1 MKKIILAILMFCIA
15 IAQAQQKPINSNNK
29 IGLHF
34 LLNDFN
40 TNLFNPAYTMH
51 SGFGIDYYKAI
62 KNKIDLVG
70 TLNLSSVNYIVPPL
84 NFPFGSNNLLLDVNV
99 GGHIKAFGDSKT
111 INPFVIAKVGYSKYV
126 SLSGFSVQ
134 PGIGLQA
141 NIYNDVFIVSTMEYR
156 KALNNKINNLLY
168 YSIGLATNIGKPIA
182 KQPKVVRPKTV
193 KVKKAS
199 TKEIAIKV
207 TDEATGLPLQYV
219 VVNVIAPDGTKQNV
233 ITNDKGIAIFN
244 AITAANYTVAAT
256 LNGIEANGTSIAE
269 KDFNVKNNQL
279 QYSITHNDPRF
290 TLVGIAI
297 DKTANKPIE
306 GTVVT
311 IKNITKGTTNYAT
324 STLPKG
330 EFRTQLESNCSYEI
344 VGKKESYISNIEKIS
359 TQGLTRSATLYVELE
374 LGIEEAKAG
383 KTIVLNKIYFA
394 TASAS
399 VDVNASSDLNKLIQ
413 FLKDNPSAKLEI
425 QGHTDNVGS
434 QDANIKLSQQRAN
447 SIVTYLTQNGISAS
461 QLLAIGYGDKKPVAT
476 NNTSEG
482 RSQNRRVEMKVIN

>member
-1 MKKIILAILMFCIA
+1 MKNILIVLILFCFA
-15 IAQAQQKPINSNNK
+15 NTQAQQKPNNIYNK

-62 KNKIDLVG
+62 KNKIDVVG

-84 NFPFGSNNLLLDVNV
+84 NLPFGSNNLLLDVNM
-99 GGHIKAFGDSKT
+99 GAHIKTFDDSKT
-111 INPFVIAKVGYSKYV
+111 INPFIIAKVGYSKYV
-126 SLSGFSVQ
+126 SLNGFSVQ
-134 PGIGLQA
+134 PGVGLQF
-141 NIYNDVFIVSTMEYR
+141 NVYNDVFIISTIEYR
-156 KALNNKINNLLY
+156 KALNNKINNLIY
-168 YSIGLATNIGKPIA
+168 YSIGLSTNIGKPIA

-207 TDEATGLPLQYV
+207 TDEATRLPLQYV
-219 VVNVIAPDGTKQNV
+219 EVNIIAPDGTKQNV

-256 LNGIEANGTSIAE
+256 LNGIEASGTSIYE

-297 DKTANKPIE
+297 DKTANMPIE

-311 IKNITKGTTNYAT
+311 IKNITKGSTSYAT

-330 EFRTQLESNCSYEI
+330 EFRTQLESNCEYEI

-359 TQGLTRSATLYVELE
+359 TQGLKRSAILYVELE

-394 TASAS
+394 TGSAS

-413 FLKDNPSAKLEI
+413 FLKDNPNAKLEI

-434 QDANIKLSQQRAN
+434 KDLNLKLSQQRAS
-447 SIVTYLTQNGISAS
+447 SIVSYLTQNGITTV
-461 QLLAIGYGDKKPVAT
+461 QLIAIGYGDTKPVAT
-476 NNTSEG
+476 NATTEG
-482 RSQNRRVEMKVIN
+482 RSQNRRVEMKVIE